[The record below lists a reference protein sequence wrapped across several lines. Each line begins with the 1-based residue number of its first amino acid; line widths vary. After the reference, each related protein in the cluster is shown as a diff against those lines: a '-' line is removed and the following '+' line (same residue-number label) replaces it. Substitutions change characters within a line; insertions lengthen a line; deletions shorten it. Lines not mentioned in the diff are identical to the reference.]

1 VSTQQIVT
9 LLVPLILIDVGLA
22 VVAILDWARRRRF
35 KLLPR
40 IAWLLVIILVNTVGP
55 IAYLV
60 LGRAEETGDGDG
72 A

>member
-22 VVAILDWARRRRF
+22 VVAILDWAKRSRF

-40 IAWLLVIILVNTVGP
+40 MAWLVVIILVNTVGP

-60 LGRAEETGDGDG
+60 LGRAEETGEGDG

>member
-1 VSTQQIVT
+1 MSTQQIVT

-22 VVAILDWARRRRF
+22 VVAILDWARRSRF

-40 IAWLLVIILVNTVGP
+40 MAWLVVIILVNTVGP

-60 LGRAEETGDGDG
+60 LGRAEDTGEGDG